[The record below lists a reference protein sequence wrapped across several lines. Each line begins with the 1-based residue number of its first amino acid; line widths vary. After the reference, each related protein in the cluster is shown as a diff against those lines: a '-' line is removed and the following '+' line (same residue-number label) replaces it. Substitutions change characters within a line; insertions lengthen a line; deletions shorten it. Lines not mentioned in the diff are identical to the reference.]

1 MTRAIAGICVLDN
14 PFHVDGIY
22 DYLIPEEMED
32 SVEPGRLVTV
42 PFGISNHQRVGVVV
56 EVRDHSAYKEAKMIR
71 TLCPETLALDAEQ
84 LGILQFLKYRV
95 LSPTGDAVRAML
107 PVSAMARLREL
118 YAPVETPPEVP
129 AKMGE
134 IDRRVYDYLRAN
146 GETDL
151 TALRKL
157 EGLPAEG
164 AVRRLRA
171 KGLITRRV
179 EFAERREGTAVRFWS
194 LAVSGDKARELAA
207 GREVEEEK
215 ISNAKQR
222 AVLSVLLEEGE
233 PMPEA
238 DLCGQAGVTA
248 APLKTLAKRGILLV
262 EEKTVG
268 QNPYTDVP
276 YTGMTPQTLNEEQT
290 AALETLWSLAREEA
304 PRAALLQGV
313 TGSGKTRVMTA
324 LIDRLLEAGKGVIVL
339 LPEIALTPQSVAIFC
354 ARYGERVAVIHSALS
369 SGERYTAYCR
379 IRRGEADVVIG
390 TRSAIFA
397 PVRNLG
403 AIIIDEEQEHTYKS
417 DANPK
422 YHARDIARYRCNY
435 HKALMLLASATP
447 SLESAKKAREGV
459 YTEVKL
465 TKRYGGIELPAVQ
478 IVDMR
483 TELREGSG
491 SLLSRPLCEAI
502 GETLGRGEQCIL
514 FLNRRGYNRTVSC
527 RSCGKPLTCPNCSV
541 AMTYHTLRGNYREGE
556 MVCHWCG
563 KRLPVPARCP
573 DCGGEH
579 LSHIGFG
586 TQRVEEELKILF
598 GGARVLRMD
607 TDTTT
612 TKHAYEEM
620 LGKFRRRE
628 ADVLL
633 GTQMVTKGHD
643 FPDVTLV
650 GVLLADTALYM
661 DDYRAGERTFA
672 LLTQVIGRAG
682 RRDRPGRAIIQTVN
696 PGSEV
701 IRLACEQN
709 FDNFYDREIKLR
721 KLLCFPPFCDIALIT
736 VSAQFEQ
743 EVIRASRRAMEEM
756 TALQK
761 ETYGDVQTVVFG
773 PFEAPVYRVDNK
785 YRMRIVVKCRL
796 SRQTYLFFAELL
808 TKFGTCS
815 GHRVQMNID
824 FNPSSL

>member
-1 MTRAIAGICVLDN
+1 MTGAFAGICVLDN
-14 PFHVDGIY
+14 PFHLDGVY
-22 DYLIPEEMED
+22 DYLIPEELRD
-32 SVEPGRLVTV
+32 GVEPGRLVTV
-42 PFGISNHQRVGVVV
+42 PFGISNHQRVGIVI
-56 EVRDHSAYKEAKMIR
+56 EVRDHSAYQEAKMIR
-71 TLCPETLALDAEQ
+71 TLCPETLALDEEQ
-84 LGILQFLKYRV
+84 QGILQFLKYRM

-118 YAPVETPPEVP
+118 FKPVENPPTEPV
-129 AKMGE
+129 KLGE
-134 IDRRVYDYLRAN
+134 IDRRIYDHLLAE
-146 GETDL
+146 GEIDL

-157 EGLPAEG
+157 EGLAAEG
-164 AVRRLRA
+164 SVRRLRA
-171 KGLITRRV
+171 KGLVTRRV
-179 EFAERREGTAVRFWS
+179 TFTEKREGTAVRYWS
-194 LAVSGDKARELAA
+194 LAVSEEKATELAA
-207 GREVEEEK
+207 GREVDAEK
-215 ISNAKQR
+215 VSYPKQR
-222 AVLSVLLEEGE
+222 AVLSVLLETGE
-233 PMPEA
+233 AMPEA
-238 DLCGQAGVTA
+238 DLCGQAGVTS
-248 APLKTLAKRGILLV
+248 APLKALEKRGLLSS
-262 EEKTVG
+262 EEKTLG
-268 QNPYTDVP
+268 KNPYTDVP
-276 YTGMTPQTLNEEQT
+276 YTGRTPQTLNEEQS
-290 AALETLWSLAREEA
+290 AALETLWSLAKEDA

-324 LIDRLLEAGKGVIVL
+324 LIDRLLDADKGVIVL
-339 LPEIALTPQSVAIFC
+339 LPEIALTPQSVSIFC

-369 SGERYTAYCR
+369 SGERYDAYCR
-379 IRRGEADVVIG
+379 IRRGEATVVIG

-397 PVRNLG
+397 PVQNLG

-422 YHARDIARYRCNY
+422 YHAKDVARYRCNY

-447 SLESAKKAREGV
+447 SLESATKAREGV

-483 TELREGSG
+483 QELREGSG
-491 SLLSRPLCEAI
+491 SLLSRPLCQAI
-502 GETLGRGEQCIL
+502 GETLSRGEQCIL

-541 AMTYHTLRGNYREGE
+541 AMTYHTLRGSYREGE

-563 KRLPVPARCP
+563 KRLPVPATCP
-573 DCGGEH
+573 ECGGEH

-586 TQRVEEELKILF
+586 TQRVEEELKMLF
-598 GGARVLRMD
+598 AGAKVLRMD

-628 ADVLL
+628 ADILL

-661 DDYRAGERTFA
+661 DDYRASERTFA

-682 RRDRPGRAIIQTVN
+682 RREKPGRAIIQTAN
-696 PGSEV
+696 PENEV
-701 IRLACEQN
+701 IRLACAQD
-709 FDNFYDREIKLR
+709 FDQFYDREIRLR

-743 EVIRASRRAMEEM
+743 EVIVGARRALEEM
-756 TALQK
+756 ETLQK
-761 ETYGDVQTVVFG
+761 ETYPEVQTVVFG

-808 TKFGTCS
+808 TKFGIS
-815 GHRVQMNID
+815 AGRRVLMNLD

>member
-1 MTRAIAGICVLDN
+1 MTDSFAGVCVLDN
-14 PFHVDGIY
+14 PFHLDGIY
-22 DYLIPEEMED
+22 DYLIPEELRD
-32 SVEPGRLVTV
+32 GVEPGRLVTV
-42 PFGISNHQRVGVVV
+42 PFGISNHQRVGIVV
-56 EVRDHSAYKEAKMIR
+56 EVRDRSDYKEAKMIR

-84 LGILQFLKYRV
+84 LGILRFLKYRM

-118 YAPVETPPEVP
+118 YAPTEEKTEPG
-129 AKMGE
+129 AKLGE
-134 IDRRVYDYLRAN
+134 IDRRVYDHLLEH

-151 TALRKL
+151 AILRKQ

-164 AVRRLRA
+164 AVRRLCA
-171 KGLITRRV
+171 KGLVSRRV
-179 EFAERREGTAVRFWS
+179 VFTERREGISVRWWS
-194 LAVSGDKARELAA
+194 LAISEEKARELAA

-215 ISNAKQR
+215 VSYPKQR

-233 PMPEA
+233 PMTEA
-238 DLCGQAGVTA
+238 DLCGQAGVTT
-248 APLKTLAKRGILLV
+248 APLKALEKRGFLSM
-262 EEKTVG
+262 EEKTIG
-268 QNPYTDVP
+268 KNPYTDVP
-276 YTGMTPQTLNEEQT
+276 YTGRTPQTLNEEQT
-290 AALETLWSLAREEA
+290 AALETLWSLAKEDA

-324 LIDRLLEAGKGVIVL
+324 LIDRLLDEGKGVIVL
-339 LPEIALTPQSVAIFC
+339 LPEIALTPQSVSIFC

-369 SGERYTAYCR
+369 SGERYDAYCR
-379 IRRGEADVVIG
+379 IRRGDADVVIG

-397 PVRNLG
+397 PVQNLG
-403 AIIIDEEQEHTYKS
+403 LVIIDEEQEHTYKS

-422 YHARDIARYRCNY
+422 YHAKDIARYRCKE

-478 IVDMR
+478 VVDMR
-483 TELREGSG
+483 RELREGSG
-491 SLLSRPLCEAI
+491 SLISRALCEAI
-502 GETLGRGEQCIL
+502 GETLSRGEQCIL

-527 RSCGKPLTCPNCSV
+527 RTCGKPLTCPNCSV
-541 AMTYHTLRGNYREGE
+541 AMTYHTLRGTYQTGE

-563 KRLPVPARCP
+563 KRLPVPSTCP

-586 TQRVEEELKILF
+586 TQRVEEELKLLF
-598 GGARVLRMD
+598 AGAKVLRMD

-628 ADVLL
+628 SDILL

-661 DDYRAGERTFA
+661 DDYRASERTFA

-682 RRDRPGRAIIQTVN
+682 RRDKPGRAIIQTVN
-696 PGSEV
+696 PENEV
-701 IRLACEQN
+701 IRLACEQD
-709 FDNFYDREIKLR
+709 FDKFYDREIRLR

-736 VSAQFEQ
+736 LSARFEH
-743 EVIRASRRAMEEM
+743 EVVLGSRRTMEEM
-756 TALQK
+756 ENLQK
-761 ETYGDVQTVVFG
+761 ETYKEVQTVVFG
-773 PFEAPVYRVDNK
+773 PFEAPVYRVDNQ
-785 YRMRIVVKCRL
+785 YRMRIVIKCRL
-796 SRQTYLFFAELL
+796 SRETYLFFAELL
-808 TKFGTCS
+808 TKFGTGA